1 MELKICK
8 LYIYIYQLCSHCF
21 QVFSYQG
28 LNQCSLRPRIMDGG
42 LGCTDLPVTGSF
54 LKGGWAPTLNLSK
67 DSSKFFV
74 LDHMYLLRCHL
85 E

>member
-1 MELKICK
+1 
-8 LYIYIYQLCSHCF
+8 
-21 QVFSYQG
+21 
-28 LNQCSLRPRIMDGG
+28 MDGG
-42 LGCTDLPVTGSF
+42 LRCTDLPVTGSF

-74 LDHMYLLRCHL
+74 LDHTNLLRRHL